1 MSSYYPAFVNIN
13 GKDCVVVGGGSVAE
27 RKVMA
32 LLDAGAKVTV
42 ISDKITKR
50 LLKEKQKGSIQHL
63 QRPYKIG
70 DTKNFFLVIAA
81 TDDEAVNRQ
90 ISQEARFLLN
100 VVDNPGLSNFIVP
113 AVLKDGDLTI
123 AISTGGISPAIARS
137 IKTDLKSYISIDIK
151 RYLRFLKSL
160 RKDVFKSNL
169 SFKIRNEFLK
179 FSGSMEILQMLRND
193 GYGKTKKMVL
203 RKFKEIKKA

>member
-1 MSSYYPAFVNIN
+1 
-13 GKDCVVVGGGSVAE
+13 
-27 RKVMA
+27 
-32 LLDAGAKVTV
+32 
-42 ISDKITKR
+42 
-50 LLKEKQKGSIQHL
+50 EKQKGSIQHL

-90 ISQEARFLLN
+90 ISQEAKFLLN